1 MEDKIEDNLEAI
13 QKIKQ
18 ETYRGK
24 EKIANKGDFSAKKKD
39 VIKHI
44 QDQLYQLEAEQN
56 EMLEREAE
64 VLKVELEEKM
74 ENEKAVINYILFKIN
89 FSFSPLVVGRS
100 L

>member
-1 MEDKIEDNLEAI
+1 LEAI

-24 EKIANKGDFSAKKKD
+24 EKIANKGEFSAKKRD

-64 VLKVELEEKM
+64 VLKVELEENM
-74 ENEKAVINYILFKIN
+74 QNEKAVYLICLFN
-89 FSFSPLVVGRS
+89 HSPLLVIRRS